1 MEDTTKKKILV
12 IGDCDTEKVG
22 DALRAE
28 NLDVQFLEDEKV
40 LKTHF
45 FRPYLDVMESMPP
58 YEFTLLKDF
67 GHDFSPPI
75 PKRLRGLE
83 VKSVRNSKEN
93 PKHGRNEPCSCGS
106 GKKYKHCC
114 FA

>member
-12 IGDCDTEKVG
+12 IGECNTEKVG

-28 NLDVQFLEDEKV
+28 NLEVEFLEDEKV
-40 LKTHF
+40 LQTHF
-45 FRPYLDVMESMPP
+45 FRPYLDVMASMQA
-58 YEFTLLKDF
+58 YEFSCFKDF
-67 GHDFSPPI
+67 HDYSHPI